1 MKKLMIITAAL
12 VFSASFASSAFA
24 VAAYNC
30 TGASAWQGIDISC
43 DLGNTS
49 SLEIKGS
56 KSVKLSYV
64 PSTTGG
70 IAYSICTYHI
80 QGNKEFGSSSGDQK
94 IFNRAMSNST
104 DLKDCPAAPAT
115 NTSGSTWSASDAWT
129 AL

>member
-1 MKKLMIITAAL
+1 MKKLIIIATVL
-12 VFSASFASSAFA
+12 IFSASFAGSAFA
-24 VAAYNC
+24 AAAYNC
-30 TGASAWQGIDISC
+30 TGVSAWQGIDISC
-43 DLGNTS
+43 DLGNS
-49 SLEIKGS
+49 SKLEIKGS

-70 IAYSICTYHI
+70 IAYSICTYHV

-104 DLKDCPAAPAT
+104 DLKPCPAAPTT
-115 NTSGSTWSASDAWT
+115 NTAGASWSATDAWT